1 MVYRMSCVC
10 VEVDGGIGVCTP
22 VGYLPPENGLL
33 KWGNIYI
40 YMRVKLNVNML
51 QYECCIVPLHYS
63 IIDYNWY
70 EYNYVFISLLAA
82 AGINPIYA
90 CMTASSL
97 VLDTHVQFFN
107 LCQLYYPKHN

>member
-1 MVYRMSCVC
+1 MYTNC
-10 VEVDGGIGVCTP
+10 
-22 VGYLPPENGLL
+22 GYLPPENGLL

-82 AGINPIYA
+82 AGINPIYT

-97 VLDTHVQFFN
+97 VLGIHIQFFDYMSA
-107 LCQLYYPKHN
+107 LLP

>member
-1 MVYRMSCVC
+1 
-10 VEVDGGIGVCTP
+10 
-22 VGYLPPENGLL
+22 
-33 KWGNIYI
+33 
-40 YMRVKLNVNML
+40 MRVKLNVNML

-82 AGINPIYA
+82 AGINPIYT

-97 VLDTHVQFFN
+97 VLGTHVYSFLIYVSFIT
-107 LCQLYYPKHN
+107 LSTISIRYTCAVF